1 MTSASACTAHSPV
14 AHSDVGFLC
23 SVDSTKMLT
32 PKMSSDEVCSLFKA
46 KIDEALNQKTVV
58 SNDVPGALPANWIK
72 VDVRFSMPGT
82 ATATV
87 IQSTG
92 GQETAH
98 PEIAVDVM
106 DKAMEPNDVGMLASA
121 VGKYLSEVKP
131 K

>member
-1 MTSASACTAHSPV
+1 MTSASACTAHTPI
-14 AHSDVGFLC
+14 AQSDIGFLC

-32 PKMSSDEVCSLFKA
+32 PKMSRDEVCSLFKA
-46 KIDEALNQKTVV
+46 KIDEALNQKTLV
-58 SNDVPGALPANWIK
+58 SDDVSGALAADWIK
-72 VDVRFSMPGT
+72 LEVRFSMPGT
-82 ATATV
+82 ATATL

-121 VGKYLSEVKP
+121 VGKYLSEVKL